1 MKKKKTHGGARSGS
15 GAKSKYG
22 EPTVNLTIRVPESK
36 KEPVRKMVGDYLKQF
51 IVKREE
57 NIMSDF
63 AFDSLM
69 KGGTV
74 VLKFNQPTITDGDF
88 TFTYNGEK
96 IICEATQVSPKRI
109 SLKAKKAGQ

>member
-22 EPTVNLTIRVPESK
+22 EPTVNIKIRVPESK
-36 KEPVRKMVGDYLKQF
+36 KEQVRKMVGDYLKQF
-51 IVKREE
+51 VAQRNE
-57 NIMSDF
+57 NMLSDF

-74 VLKFNQPTITDGDF
+74 RWIYPT
-88 TFTYNGEK
+88 
-96 IICEATQVSPKRI
+96 
-109 SLKAKKAGQ
+109 